1 VAPSR
6 KAKIYVVS
14 DSDEVLD
21 TFREDEVFFKTLAFA
36 SDLELQKDKAGVP
49 DGSISAVLPAE
60 TLYIPLADLLDVQAE
75 IARLQKEEKRLQGEL
90 KRSAGMLSNEKFLAK
105 APAAKIEAE
114 KEKQKQYEVQMEGVR
129 KELEQ
134 LRSM

>member
-1 VAPSR
+1 M
-6 KAKIYVVS
+6 
-14 DSDEVLD
+14 
-21 TFREDEVFFKTLAFA
+21 
-36 SDLELQKDKAGVP
+36 
-49 DGSISAVLPAE
+49 
-60 TLYIPLADLLDVQAE
+60 
-75 IARLQKEEKRLQGEL
+75 